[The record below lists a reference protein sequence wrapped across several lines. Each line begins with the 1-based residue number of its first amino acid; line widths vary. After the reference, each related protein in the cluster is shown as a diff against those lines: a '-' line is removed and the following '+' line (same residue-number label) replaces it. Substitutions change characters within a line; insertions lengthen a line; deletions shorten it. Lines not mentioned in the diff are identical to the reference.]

1 MNRTFVLRGLLIMV
15 CLSHLILGA
24 VPQFGTALVETTGR
38 LAYGAAVDLTPQL
51 HHVLRMLGAFMI
63 GIGVM
68 AAFAWKDPLTNR
80 QIVIGIGIILI
91 LRASQRVL
99 FSSAIQEAFQISLQQ
114 LVLQGVFFFTLGVAL
129 IWLAPRP
136 AAAHS

>member
-1 MNRTFVLRGLLIMV
+1 MV

-24 VPQFGTALVETTGR
+24 VPQFGAALVETTGR
-38 LAYGAAVDLTPQL
+38 FAYGATVDLTPQL

-80 QIVIGIGIILI
+80 QIIIGIGIILI

-99 FSSAIQEAFQISLQQ
+99 FGSAIQDAFQLSLQQ
-114 LVLQGVFFFTLGVAL
+114 LMLQGMFFFMLGVAL

-136 AAAHS
+136 AAARS